1 MIFALIL
8 AAGESRRMGRQKLL
22 LPFGD
27 TTVVGAVARAALAS
41 RADQVLAVVG
51 ADHEAV
57 EGALAPLGVEVIV
70 NREFESGM
78 LSSVQA
84 GFASLPEGAEAAV
97 VMLGDQPFVTPAV
110 IDRLIEARRRSGRSL
125 IVPTHGGRRGHPLLV
140 GLELRE
146 RVMALDPSEGLRGL
160 VRSSPGLVTEVEVGE
175 PGILRDIDTKEDY
188 ER

>member
-1 MIFALIL
+1 
-8 AAGESRRMGRQKLL
+8 MGRQKLL

-41 RADQVLAVVG
+41 RADRVLAVVG
-51 ADHEAV
+51 ADREAV
-57 EGALAPLGVEVIV
+57 GGVLEPLGVELII
-70 NREFESGM
+70 NREFEQGM

-84 GFASLPEGAEAAV
+84 GFAALPKGAEAAV
-97 VMLGDQPFVTPAV
+97 VMLGDQPFITPVV
-110 IDRLIEARRRSGRSL
+110 IDRLIEARRRSGWSL

-146 RVMALDPSEGLRGL
+146 RVMALDPSDGLRGL
-160 VRSSPGLVTEVEVGE
+160 IRSSPDLLAEVEVSE